1 MTARTSIHRLEVATN
16 LYDFVNNQVLPGT
29 GVEQAAFWEGF
40 DQIVHDLAPKNL
52 HLLAERD
59 RMQA

>member
-29 GVEQAAFWEGF
+29 GVEQAAFWE
-40 DQIVHDLAPKNL
+40 
-52 HLLAERD
+52 
-59 RMQA
+59 